1 MKKNSALIAQ
11 HSARG
16 CGGAMKNIFCLFLTI
31 ATLGVGASAQAQQ
44 TRKVPRIGVLV
55 TGPIFIT
62 RFKSF
67 QEGLRDLG
75 YVEGKNFVYEYRNA
89 EGKVDRLPHLAAE
102 LVRAKVDVI
111 YTASGESVLAIKKAT
126 KTIPIVFGTVQDPLA
141 NGLVDSLAKPGGN
154 ATGMS
159 ALAPDLGGKRL
170 ELLKEAVPRVSR
182 VAFLWSPP
190 NPGANVTLKETQAA
204 AQALG
209 LQLQSLEVRE
219 VKDLERAFE
228 AAMRDHAQ
236 ALTTAPDPVVNNA
249 RVRIVGFATKNRLP
263 AMYAAPEF
271 AEGDGLMSYAPSY
284 SDLWRRSATYVDKI
298 LKGAKPADL
307 PVEQPTKFEFI
318 INLKAAMQ
326 IGLTVPPNVLVR
338 ADKVIR

>member
-1 MKKNSALIAQ
+1 MHKTFQIRFGFACSGNPKSKTCGERRRWIGNRKSMGIFAIALTFAM
-11 HSARG
+11 
-16 CGGAMKNIFCLFLTI
+16 CGGMAE
-31 ATLGVGASAQAQQ
+31 AQQ
-44 TRKVPRIGVLV
+44 PGKVPRIGVLV
-55 TGPIFIT
+55 TGSLFFT

-126 KTIPIVFGTVQDPLA
+126 KTIPIDFGTVQDPLA

-182 VAFLWSPP
+182 VAFLWSQP

-209 LQLQSLEVRE
+209 LQLQSL
-219 VKDLERAFE
+219 
-228 AAMRDHAQ
+228 
-236 ALTTAPDPVVNNA
+236 
-249 RVRIVGFATKNRLP
+249 
-263 AMYAAPEF
+263 
-271 AEGDGLMSYAPSY
+271 
-284 SDLWRRSATYVDKI
+284 
-298 LKGAKPADL
+298 
-307 PVEQPTKFEFI
+307 
-318 INLKAAMQ
+318 
-326 IGLTVPPNVLVR
+326 
-338 ADKVIR
+338 

>member
-1 MKKNSALIAQ
+1 MAW
-11 HSARG
+11 
-16 CGGAMKNIFCLFLTI
+16 LT
-31 ATLGVGASAQAQQ
+31 AWQS
-44 TRKVPRIGVLV
+44 
-55 TGPIFIT
+55 
-62 RFKSF
+62 
-67 QEGLRDLG
+67 
-75 YVEGKNFVYEYRNA
+75 
-89 EGKVDRLPHLAAE
+89 
-102 LVRAKVDVI
+102 
-111 YTASGESVLAIKKAT
+111 
-126 KTIPIVFGTVQDPLA
+126 
-141 NGLVDSLAKPGGN
+141 GGN

-249 RVRIVGFATKNRLP
+249 RVQIVGFATKNRLP

-284 SDLWRRSATYVDKI
+284 SDLSGVARRPTSTKFSKAPNPPISRWSSRRSSNSSSI
-298 LKGAKPADL
+298 
-307 PVEQPTKFEFI
+307 
-318 INLKAAMQ
+318 
-326 IGLTVPPNVLVR
+326 
-338 ADKVIR
+338 